1 MENCSMLHMPLST
14 FRDWINALKRTA
26 ISRTEIFLW
35 HLDFQSHIF
44 TLGITM
50 VLPFVNTAQAICK
63 NIIPHFLC
71 LPVCNIIP
79 TSIMLFPSFSYHTQG
94 SQVCVIPGYTYYLLF
109 WFSVLC
115 VQNGFWFFFAYN
127 HVIASVVVPKQ
138 FAYITLYILYITY
151 VIHITLLGVIFFLF
165 LF

>member
-1 MENCSMLHMPLST
+1 
-14 FRDWINALKRTA
+14 
-26 ISRTEIFLW
+26 
-35 HLDFQSHIF
+35 
-44 TLGITM
+44 M
-50 VLPFVNTAQAICK
+50 VLPFVNTTQAICK

-71 LPVCNIIP
+71 LPVYNIIP

-115 VQNGFWFFFAYN
+115 VQNASDSCTFN

-151 VIHITLLGVIFFLF
+151 VIHITLLSYFPFISLLIIAKPLYLFFQLCI
-165 LF
+165 